1 MDARTLLNKKTET
14 EVKDEKIETKE
25 KEPKVEE
32 KKKFVRVAIEEDSD
46 QEEENKNDEPLIQD
60 IT

>member
-46 QEEENKNDEPLIQD
+46 
-60 IT
+60 